1 MRKSDVH
8 GGFAALSAAK
18 LCFAVRRG
26 KFNAAAPPKVTPNG
40 GIAAESL
47 VQSTEKRSF
56 SANRAAKP
64 QIFLISTL
72 LLFGS
77 AVTSAQTPPPDEPPP
92 TQPTFTK
99 PLPPMPDATRVGVDI
114 GSDLPLTIEQAI
126 EMALKNNNDI
136 DASRNEARIAE
147 FNLRSARGIYDPLFN
162 SQSYF
167 ESRTTPTAS
176 IIGGAVTDS
185 ITQRQFFGDVG
196 LTGFVPR
203 YGGSYDVVFNSSRL
217 TSTSRNPTLN
227 PQFPSSF
234 TATFVQ
240 PLWRNRSIDGNRRT
254 IEIAKKNINISD
266 SQLKQRAMDVVSGV
280 EQAYWDL
287 AFALRN
293 LQVQTDT
300 LKQAREQIESNKR
313 LATRGVL
320 APIEIVAAE
329 AQMSTFEGAV
339 YLAQETVTR
348 AENALKTLLLPDRK
362 SADWSRP
369 LTPVT
374 PAELDIPRIGLEV
387 ATAEALKNRPE
398 IEQFALS
405 EDINRIDQKFYRNQ
419 TKPQVDLVSSFTS
432 AGLAGTRNPTS
443 TGTPPPSLVG
453 GYFDSLGNLV
463 SLNFPTYRAGVQISF
478 PLRNR
483 TAQANL
489 GRTLVEGDRLANNRA
504 QAEQIIEA
512 EVRNALQ
519 ALRSAESRLKAATE
533 ARAAAEELYAS
544 EQRQFRGGATT
555 FYLVLQR
562 QNDLTTARGRE
573 LQSRTDLNKAISEFH
588 RVIGKTLA
596 VNNITVTK

>member
-1 MRKSDVH
+1 MFFLKLKLTFTLSL
-8 GGFAALSAAK
+8 FAMMVFAL
-18 LCFAVRRG
+18 
-26 KFNAAAPPKVTPNG
+26 VT
-40 GIAAESL
+40 
-47 VQSTEKRSF
+47 TTF
-56 SANRAAKP
+56 S
-64 QIFLISTL
+64 
-72 LLFGS
+72 
-77 AVTSAQTPPPDEPPP
+77 QTPLPDELSP

-114 GSDLPLTIEQAI
+114 GNELSLSLEQAI

-136 DASRNEARIAE
+136 DTSRNDTRIAE
-147 FNLRSARGIYDPLFN
+147 FNLRGARGIYDPLFN

-176 IIGGAVTDS
+176 TIGGTTTDS

-196 LTGFVPR
+196 LSGFVPR
-203 YGGSYDVVFNSSRL
+203 FGGAYDVIFSSSRIN
-217 TSTSRNPTLN
+217 STSRNPTLN
-227 PQFPSSF
+227 PQFPTNF
-234 TATFVQ
+234 TATFTQ
-240 PLWRNRSIDGNRRT
+240 PLWRNRSIDNNRRT

-266 SQLKQRAMDVVSGV
+266 SQLKQKAMDVVAGV

-300 LKQAREQIESNKR
+300 LKQAREQLESNKR

-320 APIEIVAAE
+320 APIEIVAAQ
-329 AQMSTFEGAV
+329 AQMSTFEQAV
-339 YLAQETVTR
+339 YSAQESVTR
-348 AENALKTLLLPDRK
+348 AENALKTLLLPDRS
-362 SADWSRP
+362 SAEWLRP

-374 PAELDIPRIGLEV
+374 PAELDVPRIGLEV

-419 TKPQVDLVSSFTS
+419 TKPQIDLVSSFTS
-432 AGLAGTRNPTS
+432 AGLAGARNPTS

-453 GYFDSLGNLV
+453 GYFDSLGNLIG
-463 SLNFPTYRAGVQISF
+463 LNFPTYRAGVQISF
-478 PLRNR
+478 PIRNR

-489 GRTLVEGDRLANNRA
+489 GRTLVEADRLANNRA
-504 QAEQIIEA
+504 QAEQIVEA
-512 EVRNALQ
+512 EVRNAIQ

-533 ARAAAEELYAS
+533 ARVAAEELYAS
-544 EQRQFRGGATT
+544 EQRQFRGGTTT

-562 QNDLTTARGRE
+562 QNELNTARGRE

-588 RVIGKTLA
+588 RAIGKTLA
-596 VNNITVTK
+596 VNNVTVSK

>member
-1 MRKSDVH
+1 MFVLRHKNTFSASL
-8 GGFAALSAAK
+8 FAATIFMLAIPSASQ
-18 LCFAVRRG
+18 V
-26 KFNAAAPPKVTPNG
+26 P
-40 GIAAESL
+40 I
-47 VQSTEKRSF
+47 
-56 SANRAAKP
+56 
-64 QIFLISTL
+64 
-72 LLFGS
+72 
-77 AVTSAQTPPPDEPPP
+77 PDEPPP

-99 PLPPMPDATRVGVDI
+99 PLPAMPDAARVGVDL
-114 GSDLPLTIEQAI
+114 SNDLPLTMEQAI

-136 DASRNEARIAE
+136 DATRNVARIAE
-147 FNLRSARGIYDPLFN
+147 FNLRGARGIYDPLVN

-167 ESRTTPTAS
+167 ESRTTPVAS
-176 IIGGAVTDS
+176 IIGGTTTDS

-203 YGGSYDVVFNSSRL
+203 FGGSYDVVFNSSRF
-217 TSTSRNPTLN
+217 TSTNRNPTLN

-240 PLWRNRSIDGNRRT
+240 PLWRGRRIDNNRRT

-266 SQLKQRAMDVVSGV
+266 SQLRQRAMDVVSGV
-280 EQAYWDL
+280 EQAYWNL

-293 LQVQTDT
+293 SQVQTET
-300 LKQAREQIESNKR
+300 LKQAREQLESNKR
-313 LATRGVL
+313 LAEKGVL
-320 APIEIVAAE
+320 APIEIVAAQ
-329 AQMSTFEGAV
+329 AQMSTFEQAV
-339 YLAQETVTR
+339 YVAQEGVTR
-348 AENALKTLLLPDRK
+348 AENALKTLLLPDRG
-362 SADWSRP
+362 AAEWSRP

-374 PAELDIPRIGLEV
+374 PAELDVPSTGLEV

-405 EDINRIDQKFYRNQ
+405 EDINRIDQKFYRDQ

-432 AGLAGTRNPTS
+432 AGLAGTRNLSS

-453 GYFDSLGNLV
+453 GYFDSLGKLV

-489 GRTLVEGDRLANNRA
+489 GRSLVEADRLANNRA
-504 QAEQIIEA
+504 QAEQIVEA

-519 ALRSAESRLKAATE
+519 ALRSAEARLKAATE
-533 ARAAAEELYAS
+533 ARAAADELYAS
-544 EQRQFRGGATT
+544 EQRQFRGGTTT

-562 QNDLTTARGRE
+562 QTELTAARGRE
-573 LQSRTDLNKAISEFH
+573 LQSRTDLNKAISEFN
-588 RVIGKTLA
+588 RALGRTLS
-596 VNNITVTK
+596 VNNVTVTK